1 MASPIQKFLNANK
14 VEKGSEF
21 THTSLNGGSYYIQA
35 MDMDK
40 FNELYATAIENG
52 ESLSLTEKHR
62 EISPILVDL
71 DFRQNTADRLYTE
84 QQVKEFVKL
93 LSSEI
98 EKYVEVD
105 STQLKF
111 YVMEKPEPRDN
122 KGKGFKDGIHIVCP
136 DIVTAPEVQFII
148 RENILKN
155 GMNQVFGNTFTNKYD
170 DIYDADVIA
179 KNNWFMYGS
188 KKPDEAYPWTLT
200 KIYGNELNEID
211 CEHTDDE
218 LISVLSI
225 RNKFD
230 ALNVKADKMEEVQ
243 EYKNKT
249 TKKPAENKPT
259 TAVAMP
265 PPSLDIVGKLVS
277 LLNADRADSRTSWI
291 EVGLCLHNI
300 DYQLLGLWIE
310 FSKQSAKFC
319 DGECEKIWASFTK
332 REGGL
337 SIGTLHKWA
346 KEDSPDKYKEI
357 MEEDLSTLIYQS
369 RNESHYDIARVVH
382 QMYKDKYVCCF
393 VDNKQYWYEFKNH
406 RWYAED
412 KASSLSIRISTEVF
426 KKYNTAAAR
435 FHNKA
440 ATTENEGEQSIYT
453 ETAKKLSSLAIKL
466 KNGPF
471 KSHVINECAHMFRV
485 TPDSFLDK
493 LNSIS
498 HLIGF
503 DNGVYDLKERCFRD
517 GRPEDFITFSTG
529 YDFVDEDASVR
540 QEIMQFIDSI
550 MPTKEL
556 IEYLLFTLA
565 YILDG
570 NKYLEQA
577 WFWTGTGR
585 NGKGTLAS
593 LLSHTLRSGHYYVES
608 DVSVLTTVRK
618 NASGAT
624 SELMR
629 LQNRRCAVFS
639 ESSDDSTETIKVKML
654 KQIVGRDLIQ
664 GREVYGRTTEFRP
677 TFSIIFQ
684 VNEMPKLSKVESNLL
699 EKINVIRFPFH
710 FVDDPMEG
718 TNQRKIDRRIKDK
731 FNDDIRYRQ
740 QFMRILV
747 DCYNRYDIINKTAMK
762 VPDDVS
768 KENNDYFDDN
778 NEIGGWLKEKIVN
791 TNDRNDRYT
800 TTELFNLYKMDNH
813 GSTLNPT
820 SFGKLMTFNKYEQ
833 KKSNGVRYYTCIKH
847 ADDLP
852 SAVKKSYNIRDD
864 YD

>member
-21 THTSLNGGSYYIQA
+21 THTSLNGGIYYIQA
-35 MDMDK
+35 MEMDK

-52 ESLSLTEKHR
+52 ETLSLTEKHR

-93 LSSEI
+93 LSNEI
-98 EKYVEVD
+98 EKYVEVE

-200 KIYGNELNEID
+200 KIYDNELNEID

-249 TKKPAENKPT
+249 TKKPAESKPT
-259 TAVAMP
+259 ATAAMP

-346 KEDSPDKYKEI
+346 KEDSPEKYKEI
-357 MEEDLSTLIYQS
+357 VNEDISTKIYQS
-369 RNESHYDIARVVH
+369 RNGSHHDIAKVVH
-382 QMYKDKYVCCF
+382 AMFKDTFVCCF
-393 VDNKQYWYEFKNH
+393 LNDKPFWYEFKGH
-406 RWYAED
+406 RWIECPD
-412 KASSLSIRISTEVF
+412 GVSLRQHMSSAVY
-426 KKYNTAAAR
+426 KKFTLEAAR
-435 FHNKA
+435 FHAKSA
-440 ATTENEGEQSIYT
+440 MTENENEQASFT
-453 ETAKKLSSLAIKL
+453 ETAKALTKISMSLKMA
-466 KNGPF
+466 PF
-471 KSHVINECAHMFRV
+471 KANVMKECRELFV
-485 TPDSFLDK
+485 VGKKDFYDK
-493 LNSIS
+493 LDENKY
-498 HLIGF
+498 LLGF
-503 DNGVYDLKERCFRD
+503 DNGVYDLAHGVFRD
-517 GRPEDFITFSTG
+517 GRPEDYLTMSVG
-529 YDFVDEDASVR
+529 YDYVPHVDAYYTDMVHKLLQSIFPDEETIQYMLNTFAYALSGDKFM
-540 QEIMQFIDSI
+540 EFLQFWI
-550 MPTKEL
+550 
-556 IEYLLFTLA
+556 
-565 YILDG
+565 
-570 NKYLEQA
+570 
-577 WFWTGTGR
+577 GTGA
-585 NGKGTLAS
+585 NGKGGMSKLLEKTLGEYCYS
-593 LLSHTLRSGHYYVES
+593 P
-608 DVSVLTTVRK
+608 DVSVFTTKKTSSSSANPELAKMKGKRLAIATEPNEDDKFQVGALKAWTGGDKIQARALYK
-618 NASGAT
+618 DNIEFDSQFLIIIQMNHKPALSDFDMGIARRLKNVEFPHKFVANPQLPHERQLNAS
-624 SELMR
+624 
-629 LQNRRCAVFS
+629 
-639 ESSDDSTETIKVKML
+639 L
-654 KQIVGRDLIQ
+654 KNDIA
-664 GREVYGRTTEFRP
+664 
-677 TFSIIFQ
+677 
-684 VNEMPKLSKVESNLL
+684 N
-699 EKINVIRFPFH
+699 NVCLA
-710 FVDDPMEG
+710 
-718 TNQRKIDRRIKDK
+718 
-731 FNDDIRYRQ
+731 Q
-740 QFMRILV
+740 QFMRILIEV
-747 DCYNRYDIINKTAMK
+747 YNNNICGNRVFSTPTRVQAFTQEYLDANNKIGAFLMDCCEITNKDTDLIRTQDMFDMFKCSDHYNGKDIKNFVEHMAHCGFKSARQNKRGLPFHTK
-762 VPDDVS
+762 QV
-768 KENNDYFDDN
+768 F
-778 NEIGGWLKEKIVN
+778 IGIKEKKEAAGYGFV
-791 TNDRNDRYT
+791 
-800 TTELFNLYKMDNH
+800 DN
-813 GSTLNPT
+813 
-820 SFGKLMTFNKYEQ
+820 
-833 KKSNGVRYYTCIKH
+833 
-847 ADDLP
+847 DDL
-852 SAVKKSYNIRDD
+852 
-864 YD
+864 